1 MAGQRQ
7 GKKKKTPTAEEKKD
21 IASIPKKATKPATKH
36 EPPSLN
42 RKERRKQLI
51 EQGLL
56 IEHNVGRISTKAVP
70 TNTTS
75 APPSDAAKM
84 QQSAAAKMQ
93 QGEKIYACLHTECNE
108 TFEGW
113 VNARNHMNNCK
124 VEGEK
129 CPGKPKIGMSRKKG
143 NQLLVSGVAAKKEY
157 PPLPTDAA
165 ELVKAIRDFF
175 KNKKNAKGD
184 ESFVMRRII
193 QPQYGSDLNGFES
206 LGFGTWEEF
215 IDANPTSVEHAEV
228 DEEESVEDAEVDGV
242 ESDAESVEDAEV
254 ESE

>member
-1 MAGQRQ
+1 MAMTRQ
-7 GKKKKTPTAEEKKD
+7 AKQKKTPTTEGKQD
-21 IASIPKKATKPATKH
+21 IAIPKKATKPATKH

-42 RKERRKQLI
+42 RKERRKQLV

-56 IEHNVGRISTKAVP
+56 IERNVGRISTKAKP

-84 QQSAAAKMQ
+84 QQSASAKMQ

-108 TFEGW
+108 TFEVW
-113 VNARNHMNNCK
+113 MTAKNHMNNCK
-124 VEGEK
+124 VEGNK
-129 CPGKPKIGMSRKKG
+129 CEGKPKIAMSRKKG

-157 PPLPTDAA
+157 PPLPTDVK
-165 ELVKAIRDFF
+165 ELVKAICDFF

-193 QPQYGSDLNGFES
+193 QPQYGSDLEGFET

-215 IDANPTSVEHAEV
+215 IDANPIFMEDAEV
-228 DEEESVEDAEVDGV
+228 DSESVEDAEVDEV
-242 ESDAESVEDAEV
+242 DSESESVEDAEV
-254 ESE
+254 ESESE